1 MLRYPVPNVNGD
13 VGLHGE
19 ILRKP
24 AHIRP
29 NPFRI
34 LTCNVQG
41 VAPLQHHSGPR
52 AIQSHTNAP
61 IAAANIFAQVGK
73 AHMQPATGLYGNLHR
88 PFASCRAHPSR
99 TPAISCGLES
109 VVIPSMEASFREL
122 SMSTER
128 ILSSSFSPPGRV
140 VIVVPSA
147 WSTGITYRGI
157 SVLFAWATAFVMM
170 ESATLH
176 AIFATVFAVAGAT
189 TKQSNR
195 PVCSFPTMNGVF
207 ESSSFSI

>member
-147 WSTGITYRGI
+147 WSTFTPALESTAVISTSWASLTADIAPNVSGNMSPDPVIPQTSLRGM
-157 SVLFAWATAFVMM
+157 S
-170 ESATLH
+170 
-176 AIFATVFAVAGAT
+176 
-189 TKQSNR
+189 
-195 PVCSFPTMNGVF
+195 
-207 ESSSFSI
+207 

>member
-88 PFASCRAHPSR
+88 PFASCRAPVSYTHLR
-99 TPAISCGLES
+99 AHETKANLVCRLLLEKKKK
-109 VVIPSMEASFREL
+109 
-122 SMSTER
+122 
-128 ILSSSFSPPGRV
+128 
-140 VIVVPSA
+140 
-147 WSTGITYRGI
+147 
-157 SVLFAWATAFVMM
+157 
-170 ESATLH
+170 
-176 AIFATVFAVAGAT
+176 
-189 TKQSNR
+189 TKKKN
-195 PVCSFPTMNGVF
+195 
-207 ESSSFSI
+207 